1 MPLIKNGVLVGD
13 LWVKVGGEAPI
24 PANGDVIVEADR
36 LLEDGGELARHDGRI
51 GVLLANDE
59 DPMGLSKWIE
69 KLALIALDFPQFTD
83 GRAFSQ
89 ARVLRHR
96 LGFDGELRALGNV
109 LVDQAAFMTRCGIDA
124 FEVWGEQDLA
134 AWQRIMGSVT
144 RVYQPGY
151 RASELGLI
159 GRRTEFSRS

>member
-1 MPLIKNGVLVGD
+1 MRLIADQETDIRHRQATRTLLGTILHAAGASGDGVNCERLCATRFGD
-13 LWVKVGGEAPI
+13 LASISVRGTG
-24 PANGDVIVEADR
+24 R
-36 LLEDGGELARHDGRI
+36 LLVKGR
-51 GVLLANDE
+51 LFF
-59 DPMGLSKWIE
+59 
-69 KLALIALDFPQFTD
+69 ALDFPQFTD

-96 LGFDGELRALGNV
+96 LGFEGELRALGNV

-124 FEVWGEQDLA
+124 FEVWGEQDLV

-151 RASELGLI
+151 RAGELGLI
-159 GRRTEFSRS
+159 GRRTGFSRS

>member
-1 MPLIKNGVLVGD
+1 LVKG
-13 LWVKVGGEAPI
+13 
-24 PANGDVIVEADR
+24 R
-36 LLEDGGELARHDGRI
+36 LFF
-51 GVLLANDE
+51 
-59 DPMGLSKWIE
+59 
-69 KLALIALDFPQFTD
+69 ALDFPQFTD

-96 LGFDGELRALGNV
+96 LGFEGELRALGNV

-124 FEVWGEQDLA
+124 FEVWGKQDLA